1 MEFVYG
7 ASFPEAKGKTTAT
20 TLQPGW
26 CHKLVQFSDTKR
38 FTNFSVIKRV
48 LPVNGPSP
56 MALWPNSLEYFVTSK
71 VSISL
76 TMYSIRIRWKIAKQP

>member
-1 MEFVYG
+1 M
-7 ASFPEAKGKTTAT
+7 AP
-20 TLQPGW
+20 
-26 CHKLVQFSDTKR
+26 
-38 FTNFSVIKRV
+38 V
-48 LPVNGPSP
+48 LPINGPSP